1 MYRKNFISGFI
12 DAHTHF
18 DLEVSNTITADN
30 FATGTKAAILGGT
43 TMIIDFATQNKGET
57 LTEALR
63 NWHRKADG
71 VSSCDYGFHMAISDW
86 NAQTGKRSPVMFE
99 QGVSSFKL
107 YMTYPAMRVDDGV
120 LYECLK
126 KISKMGGL
134 VGVHCENGDVIDALI
149 AEQKAAGNNTPCA
162 HPISRPSAVEAEAIH
177 RLLTIAKLAGGGGNG
192 CSLKF
197 QRRIG
202 RSTSGRG
209 SNVFAETCPQYLL
222 LDDSV
227 YCQETMEA
235 AKYVCSHR
243 LEKKSIRMRYGMH

>member
-1 MYRKNFISGFI
+1 MKILLKNGMVVSGNGSKKQDVLIQDGIIMEVSDSILASDAEQVDVTGKILFPGFI

-57 LTEALR
+57 LTEALQ
-63 NWHRKADG
+63 NWHKKADG

-86 NAQTGKRSPVMFE
+86 NAQTEKDLSVMFE

-149 AEQKAAGNNTPCA
+149 AEQRAAGNNTRCA
-162 HPISRPSAVEAEAIH
+162 HPISRPSAVEAEAML
-177 RLLTIAKLAGGGGNG
+177 RLLTIHKLAGA
-192 CSLKF
+192 
-197 QRRIG
+197 
-202 RSTSGRG
+202 
-209 SNVFAETCPQYLL
+209 AEM
-222 LDDSV
+222 V
-227 YCQETMEA
+227 
-235 AKYVCSHR
+235 V
-243 LEKKSIRMRYGMH
+243 